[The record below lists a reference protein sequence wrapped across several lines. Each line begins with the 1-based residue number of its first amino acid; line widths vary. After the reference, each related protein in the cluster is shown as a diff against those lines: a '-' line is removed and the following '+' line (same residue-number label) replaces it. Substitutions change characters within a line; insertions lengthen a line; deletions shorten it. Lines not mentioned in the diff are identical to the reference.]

1 VGLARYVVVT
11 VRQFRPI
18 LTLAGV
24 LVLLSACDRVGRT
37 GDAGATDSA
46 DGDIN
51 MPSFPMRAQ
60 PPYEEVEVTSFGSLA
75 GEVVTAPRDTAA
87 VRPAGPCAAGGEASS
102 SGEPLVVWLD
112 DIRRGRRLGET
123 RRYQVVAT
131 QCSFD
136 PEIQVAYAGGTLNV
150 RNFDRTEHEVHFHRS
165 GFRRP
170 LLEIPFAL
178 NGQLVPTTTLLLQP
192 GMVEVRTSQ
201 DTTLRAY
208 IFVVDHPYVA
218 IVKDGRF
225 AIDSIPAGRY
235 TLRAWSPSAV
245 AEVPVEV
252 PGNGAATARLELR

>member
-1 VGLARYVVVT
+1 VP

-18 LTLAGV
+18 FALAA
-24 LVLLSACDRVGRT
+24 LLALLPSCDRVGRT

-60 PPYEEVEVTSFGSLA
+60 PPYEEVGVTSFGSLN
-75 GEVVTAPRDTAA
+75 GEIVRAPRDTTLST
-87 VRPAGPCAAGGEASS
+87 PAGPCSAAGGVSG

-112 DIRRGRRLGET
+112 DIRRGRRLEET

-165 GFRRP
+165 GFRRA

-178 NGQLVPTTTLLLQP
+178 NGQIVPTTTLLQQP
-192 GMVEVRTSQ
+192 GIVEVRTSQ

-218 IVKDGRF
+218 VVTDGRF
-225 AIDSIPAGRY
+225 SIDSVPPGRY

-245 AEVPVEV
+245 AETPVQV
-252 PGNGAATARLELR
+252 RADGATSTRVELR